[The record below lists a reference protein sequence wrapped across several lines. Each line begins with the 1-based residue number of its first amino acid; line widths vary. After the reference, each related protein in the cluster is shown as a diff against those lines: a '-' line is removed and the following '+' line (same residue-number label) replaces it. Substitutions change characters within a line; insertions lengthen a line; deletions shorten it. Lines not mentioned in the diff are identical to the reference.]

1 MAAQPEW
8 FVLEMRQLRF
18 YTEDREDR
26 AQPHLQQLPSELPK
40 IVSCILCSY
49 NINTRTRHSSMV
61 AAWHWTLDLPSWCRH
76 QASCSSGA
84 LKT

>member
-1 MAAQPEW
+1 MLCCAAQPEW

-40 IVSCILCSY
+40 IVSCI
-49 NINTRTRHSSMV
+49 V
-61 AAWHWTLDLPSWCRH
+61 
-76 QASCSSGA
+76 
-84 LKT
+84 